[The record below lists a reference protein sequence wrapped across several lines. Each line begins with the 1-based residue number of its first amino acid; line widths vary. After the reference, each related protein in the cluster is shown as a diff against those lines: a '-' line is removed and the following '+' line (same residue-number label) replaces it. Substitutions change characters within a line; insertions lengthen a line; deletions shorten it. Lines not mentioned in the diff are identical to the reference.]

1 MIKLDKK
8 EFKKN
13 YAEKFRECFGKNLEE
28 GSDVEKF
35 MSLGTLIRDYMSA
48 PWVKTNNY
56 YLEKQR
62 KQVYYFSI
70 EFLLGSLLR
79 SYLTN
84 LGIEEMAKEAL
95 SELNIDLDEIMD
107 VEHDVGLG
115 NGGLGRLAACFLE
128 SMASLGMPGH
138 GNGIRYKYG
147 LFEQKIIDGFQVELP
162 DNWLKNGNVWE
173 LRKADRSVIV
183 KFGGNVNVR
192 DVGGKVE
199 FIHENYEAILGVPYD
214 MPVIGY
220 ENNVVNTLRLW
231 SAEPV
236 KSDFDLS
243 IFNKESYQK
252 TVEYK
257 NSVEAISHILYPD
270 DSSYEG
276 KILRLK
282 QQYFFVSSGL
292 QSIVRRYKKKNGNL
306 NNFADKVAIH
316 INDTHPAL
324 CIPEFMRILID
335 EEGFGWDEAWNI
347 TINTFSYTNHTIL
360 PEALEKWSLDL
371 FKSLLPR
378 IFMIVEEINE
388 RFTRDLWNKYP
399 GNWDLISDL
408 AIIGDGQVRMVNLA
422 IVGSNSVNGVA
433 KIHTDILKYKV
444 MNNFYNLYPHKF
456 NNKTNGVTHR
466 RFLLSANP
474 KLSEVITDA
483 IGSKW
488 IKKPTEL
495 INLLKFKDDKKF
507 RKKVE
512 EAKAHNKKIL
522 AEYIKENHN
531 VEIDESS
538 IFDVHIK
545 RIHAYK
551 RQLMNVF
558 HIMDLYNRLKEN
570 PDLDITPRTF
580 IFAGKAAPGYILA
593 KDIIKLINTLADK
606 INNDKSIKDKIKVI
620 FIENY
625 NVTLAEMLIPASDIS
640 EQISTASKEAS
651 GTGNMKFMMNGAL
664 TLGTLD
670 GANVEINEEVGYE
683 NMFVFGLKAEEVMS
697 HYEKG
702 DYNAWDLYN
711 QDPRINKILNQL
723 IDGFF
728 ENNHEEFRYI
738 YDTLLGN
745 NDEYFVLKDFS
756 SYVDM
761 QSLVEEKYRDKQRWT
776 KMCINNIA
784 HSGVFSSDRTIS
796 EYAQEIWHIDK
807 FKSTDK

>member
-1 MIKLDKK
+1 MILEK
-8 EFKKN
+8 EDFKN
-13 YAEKFRECFGKNLEE
+13 DYESKFRECFGKNLEE
-28 GSDVEKF
+28 GSDLEKF
-35 MSLGTLIRDYMSA
+35 TALGTLIRNYLSA
-48 PWVKTNNY
+48 PWVKTNSY
-56 YLEKQR
+56 YLEKQK

-79 SYLTN
+79 SYLLN
-84 LGIEEMAKEAL
+84 LGIEDMAKEAL
-95 SELNIDLDEIMD
+95 GELDIDLDEIMNI
-107 VEHDVGLG
+107 EHDVGLG

-128 SMASLGMPGH
+128 SMASLGIPGH

-183 KFGGNVNVR
+183 KFGGKVNVHNT
-192 DVGGKVE
+192 DSKTE
-199 FIHENYEAILGVPYD
+199 FIHEDYEAIVGVPYD
-214 MPVIGY
+214 MPVVGY
-220 ENNVVNTLRLW
+220 DNKVVNTLRLW

-236 KSDFDLS
+236 KSDFDFS
-243 IFNKESYQK
+243 VFNPENYQK

-257 NSVEAISHILYPD
+257 NSVESISHILYPD
-270 DSSYEG
+270 DTSYEG
-276 KILRLK
+276 KTLRLK

-292 QSIVRRYKKKNGNL
+292 QSIVRRYKKKSGRL
-306 NNFADKVAIH
+306 SNFADKVAIH
-316 INDTHPAL
+316 INDTHPAI

-335 EEGFGWDEAWNI
+335 EEGFGWEEAWEI

-360 PEALEKWSLDL
+360 PEALEKWSIDL

-378 IFMIVEEINE
+378 IYMIIEEINE
-388 RFTRDLWNKYP
+388 RFTKGLWDKYP

-408 AIIGDGQVRMVNLA
+408 AIISDGQVKMVNLA
-422 IVGSNSVNGVA
+422 IVGSKYVNGVA
-433 KIHTDILKYKV
+433 KIHTEILKHKV

-474 KLSEVITDA
+474 DLSDIIIDS
-483 IGSKW
+483 IGPNW
-488 IKKPTEL
+488 IKEPTQL
-495 INLLKFKDDKKF
+495 MNLLKFKDDKEF
-507 RKKVE
+507 RKKIDL
-512 EAKAHNKKIL
+512 AKMNNKKIL
-522 AEYIKENHN
+522 AKHIKDNYN
-531 VEIDESS
+531 ITVDESS

-570 PDLDITPRTF
+570 PNLDVQARTF
-580 IFAGKAAPGYILA
+580 IFAGKAAPGYVLA

-606 INNDKSIKDKIKVI
+606 VNNDRTIKDKIKIV

-625 NVTLAEMLIPASDIS
+625 NVSLAEILIPAADVS

-664 TLGTLD
+664 TVGTLD
-670 GANVEINEEVGYE
+670 GANVEINEEVGNE
-683 NMFVFGLKAEEVMS
+683 NMFVFGLTAKEVMGF
-697 HYEKG
+697 YEKG
-702 DYNAWDLYN
+702 GYNAWDLYN
-711 QDPRINKILNQL
+711 QDPRISKILNQL
-723 IDGFF
+723 IDGSLG
-728 ENNHEEFRYI
+728 EDPKEFRYI
-738 YDTLLGN
+738 YDRLLGS

-756 SYVDM
+756 SYVDI
-761 QSLVEEKYRDKQRWT
+761 QSKIDEKYRDKERWT

-784 HSGVFSSDRTIS
+784 HSGVFSSDRTIT

-807 FKSTDK
+807 LKPKQE

>member
-1 MIKLDKK
+1 MILEK
-8 EFKKN
+8 EDFKN
-13 YAEKFRECFGKNLEE
+13 DYESKFRECFGKNLEE
-28 GSDVEKF
+28 GSDLEKF
-35 MSLGTLIRDYMSA
+35 TALGTLIRNYLSA
-48 PWVKTNNY
+48 PWVKTNSY
-56 YLEKQR
+56 YLEKQK

-79 SYLTN
+79 SYLLN
-84 LGIEEMAKEAL
+84 LGIEDMAKEAL
-95 SELNIDLDEIMD
+95 GELDIDLDEIMNI
-107 VEHDVGLG
+107 EHDVGLG

-128 SMASLGMPGH
+128 SMASLGIPGH

-183 KFGGNVNVR
+183 KFGGKVNVHNT
-192 DVGGKVE
+192 DSKTE
-199 FIHENYEAILGVPYD
+199 FIHEDYEAIVGVPYD
-214 MPVIGY
+214 MPVVGY
-220 ENNVVNTLRLW
+220 DNKVVNTLRLW

-236 KSDFDLS
+236 KSDFDFS
-243 IFNKESYQK
+243 VFNPENYQK

-257 NSVEAISHILYPD
+257 NSVESISHILYPD
-270 DSSYEG
+270 DTSYEG
-276 KILRLK
+276 KTLRLK

-292 QSIVRRYKKKNGNL
+292 QSIVRRYKKKSGRL
-306 NNFADKVAIH
+306 SNFADKVAIH
-316 INDTHPAL
+316 INDTHPAI

-335 EEGFGWDEAWNI
+335 EEGFGWEEAWEI

-360 PEALEKWSLDL
+360 PEALEKWSIDL

-378 IFMIVEEINE
+378 IYMIIEEINE
-388 RFTRDLWNKYP
+388 RFTKGLWDKYP

-408 AIIGDGQVRMVNLA
+408 AIISDGQVKMVNLA
-422 IVGSNSVNGVA
+422 IVGSKYVNGVA
-433 KIHTDILKYKV
+433 KIHTEILKHKV

-474 KLSEVITDA
+474 DLSDIITDS
-483 IGSKW
+483 IGPNW
-488 IKKPTEL
+488 IKEPTQL
-495 INLLKFKDDKKF
+495 MNLLKFKDDKEF
-507 RKKVE
+507 RKKIDL
-512 EAKAHNKKIL
+512 AKMNNKKIL
-522 AEYIKENHN
+522 AKHIKDNYN
-531 VEIDESS
+531 IIVDESS

-570 PDLDITPRTF
+570 PNLDVQARTF
-580 IFAGKAAPGYILA
+580 IFAGKAAPGYVLA

-606 INNDKSIKDKIKVI
+606 VNNDRTIKDKIKIV

-625 NVTLAEMLIPASDIS
+625 NVSLAEILIPAADVS

-664 TLGTLD
+664 TVGTLD
-670 GANVEINEEVGYE
+670 GANVEINEEVGNE
-683 NMFVFGLKAEEVMS
+683 NMFVFGLTAKEVMGF
-697 HYEKG
+697 YEKG
-702 DYNAWDLYN
+702 GYNAWDLYN
-711 QDPRINKILNQL
+711 QDPRISKILNQL
-723 IDGFF
+723 IDGSLG
-728 ENNHEEFRYI
+728 EDPKEFRYI
-738 YDTLLGN
+738 YDRLLGS

-756 SYVDM
+756 SYVDI
-761 QSLVEEKYRDKQRWT
+761 QSKIDEKYRDKERWT

-784 HSGVFSSDRTIS
+784 HSGVFSSDRTIT
-796 EYAQEIWHIDK
+796 EYAQQIWHIDK
-807 FKSTDK
+807 LKPKQE